1 MIAKSGSIGYL
12 HEPFNPDYGICGS
25 LFPQWYT
32 TIHPQNQSKYI
43 SALKAYLSFQF
54 PLKHHFRALVSK
66 NTMIRDL
73 KYWQHLRTLDPSIHR
88 PLLKD
93 PIALF
98 SAKWLQRQFDMQ
110 VIVMIRNP
118 LAFAGSLKKAQW
130 AFDFRNLAQQPVLE
144 SILPGSLWDDVV
156 AAATRKPSL
165 MDQSILLWNVIHTV
179 ILNYQQEQT
188 SKESADETSGQW
200 LFLKHETLSEN
211 PVVGFEQIFQFL
223 DLEVT
228 DDIRDAISEY
238 SNAAQT
244 QRHGEI
250 RRDSKAN
257 ISSWKT
263 RLTPAEA
270 DKIRSETAEISEKLY
285 HQTEIQAYF
294 F

>member
-1 MIAKSGSIGYL
+1 MA
-12 HEPFNPDYGICGS
+12 
-25 LFPQWYT
+25 
-32 TIHPQNQSKYI
+32 
-43 SALKAYLSFQF
+43 
-54 PLKHHFRALVSK
+54 
-66 NTMIRDL
+66 
-73 KYWQHLRTLDPSIHR
+73 
-88 PLLKD
+88 
-93 PIALF
+93 
-98 SAKWLQRQFDMQ
+98 
-110 VIVMIRNP
+110 
-118 LAFAGSLKKAQW
+118 
-130 AFDFRNLAQQPVLE
+130 
-144 SILPGSLWDDVV
+144 
-156 AAATRKPSL
+156 
-165 MDQSILLWNVIHTV
+165 
-179 ILNYQQEQT
+179 
-188 SKESADETSGQW
+188 
-200 LFLKHETLSEN
+200 FLKHETLSEN